1 MTNPGTTDPEKPN
14 PDDDEIDRLALED
27 LDVGD
32 DAEKVV
38 GGKISCPCE
47 GGELHRR

>member
-1 MTNPGTTDPEKPN
+1 MQHREDTDPDEKKD
-14 PDDDEIDRLALED
+14 DDDEQELED

-32 DAEKVV
+32 DADKVI

-47 GGELHRR
+47 GGQIRSR

>member
-1 MTNPGTTDPEKPN
+1 MTDPDKRDQPAQSE
-14 PDDDEIDRLALED
+14 DELDRQELED

-32 DAEKVV
+32 DADKVI

-47 GGELHRR
+47 GGEIRRP